1 MYYDF
6 TVPIPDVKGK
16 ITFMKKGD
24 AKYVQLEIGRVYLPE
39 RRYTIPQRVTIGK
52 PDPDNP
58 GQMFPNEKYQDCF
71 PEAAMPEERP
81 EAYRSC
87 ALRIGAYAVIRKV
100 LEEYKLPEMLEKRIG
115 QDCGLFLD
123 LVSFMIVDEENVAMH
138 YPDFAFCHPLFS
150 EGMKIYS
157 DVKVSR
163 LLNSI
168 SKDQII
174 GFLDDWNK
182 KRDHRQRIYISYDST
197 NKNCQAGDFELVEF
211 GKAKDEKGLPIFNV
225 ALVFDK
231 TNRVPLLYEEYPGSI
246 NDISQLTFMVDKV
259 TEYGYKKIGFILD
272 RGYFGK
278 ENIRYMEENGY
289 AFIIMVKGRKELVS
303 SLVLEHRNT
312 FETSRDQAIRS
323 YRVYGKTVTAKLYED
338 DVKDR
343 YFHIY
348 YDPGKMSGQREM
360 LEQQIEKYRI
370 FLNKQ
375 INTSQKF
382 SRLYHHYFDLK
393 YNRKGILVS
402 VQEKQDVVERE
413 LQLCGYFCIITSEKM
428 TAAEALIQYKGRD
441 VSEKL
446 FQADKTFIGSNS
458 MRIHSDRALSAKIF
472 VEFIA
477 LIVRNRIYNLLK
489 ETMLRLEARQNY
501 LTVPKAIRELEKIE
515 MVRRNN
521 GLYRLD
527 HAITKKQKVILSSF
541 GMSEE
546 DIRKTAVEIS
556 ELLKKNQSL
565 LPEPEE
571 NDEGEEVDFDGED
584 EIDFLD

>member
-24 AKYVQLEIGRVYLPE
+24 AKYVQLETGRVYLPE

-58 GQMFPNEKYQDCF
+58 ERMFPNEKYQDYF
-71 PEAAMPEERP
+71 PETVMPEERP
-81 EAYRSC
+81 ESYRSC
-87 ALRIGAYAVIRKV
+87 ALRIGAYAVIQKV
-100 LEEYKLPEMLEKRIG
+100 LEEYKLPRMLEKRIG
-115 QDCGLFLD
+115 LDCGLFLD

-197 NKNCQAGDFELVEF
+197 NKNCQAGDFDLVEF

-225 ALVFDK
+225 SLVFDK

-312 FETSRDQAIRS
+312 FETSRANAIRS
-323 YRVYGKTVTAKLYED
+323 YRVYGKTVMARLYEAAT
-338 DVKDR
+338 KDR

-348 YDPGKMSGQREM
+348 YDPGKMSGQREL
-360 LEQQIEKYRI
+360 LEQQIEKYRV
-370 FLNKQ
+370 FLNKH

-402 VQEKQDVVERE
+402 VQEKQDMVERE
-413 LQLCGYFCIITSEKM
+413 LQLCGYFCIITSEQM
-428 TAAEALIQYKGRD
+428 TAAEALVQYKGRD

-458 MRIHSDRALSAKIF
+458 MRIHSDKALSAKIF
-472 VEFIA
+472 IEFIA

-489 ETMLRLEARQNY
+489 ETMLRLETRQNY

-527 HAITKKQKVILSSF
+527 HAVTRKQKVILSSF

-546 DIRKTAVEIS
+546 DIRKTAAEIS
-556 ELLKKNQSL
+556 NLLKNNQSL
-565 LPEPEE
+565 LPEPEDD
-571 NDEGEEVDFDGED
+571 DEGEGVDFDGED

>member
-6 TVPIPDVKGK
+6 MVPIPDVKGK
-16 ITFMKKGD
+16 ITLMKKGD
-24 AKYVQLEIGRVYLPE
+24 IRYVQLETGRVYLPE
-39 RRYTIPQRVTIGK
+39 RKYTIPQRVTIGK
-52 PDPDNP
+52 LSAEQPAR
-58 GQMFPNEKYQDCF
+58 MYPNEKYQDYF
-71 PEAAMPEERP
+71 PESVLPEERP

-87 ALRIGAYAVIRKV
+87 ALRIGTYAVIQNV
-100 LEEYKLPEMLEKRIG
+100 LSEYRLSEMLEKRIG

-138 YPDFAFCHPLFS
+138 YPDYAFCHPLFS

-182 KRDHRQRIYISYDST
+182 KRDRRQRIYISYDST

-211 GKAKDEKGLPIFNV
+211 GKSKDEKGLPIFNV
-225 ALVFDK
+225 ALAFDK
-231 TNRVPLLYEEYPGSI
+231 TNRVPLFYEEYPGSI

-312 FETSRDQAIRS
+312 FETSRANAIRS

-338 DVKDR
+338 DSKDR

-360 LEQQIEKYRI
+360 LEQQIEKYKL
-370 FLNKQ
+370 FLSKHIGSNV
-375 INTSQKF
+375 KF

-393 YNRKGILVS
+393 YNKSGVLIS

-413 LQLCGYFCIITSEKM
+413 LQLCGYFCIVTSEKM

-458 MRIHSDRALSAKIF
+458 MRIHSDKALSAKIF

-489 ETMLRLEARQNY
+489 ETMLRLETRQNY

-521 GLYRLD
+521 GAYRLD
-527 HAITKKQKVILSSF
+527 HAVTRKQKVILSSF
-541 GMSEE
+541 GISE
-546 DIRKTAVEIS
+546 DDMLKIATEIS
-556 ELLKKNQSL
+556 ELLKKNKSL
-565 LPEPEE
+565 LPAADDNAEE
-571 NDEGEEVDFDGED
+571 EADSDGED
-584 EIDFLD
+584 EIDLFD